1 MDSTERQKAA
11 SDLDGSDVADH
22 RAEKRKAAE
31 ARELER
37 ANKEGLAFPL
47 NTKPEGDKTVEVA
60 EGIHWAR
67 IPLPWSLDHINV
79 YLFDEGD
86 SWTLVDT
93 GSNGNRGKA
102 AWEALE
108 QGLLDGRPVSRIV
121 ATHMHPDHL
130 GLAGWLAE
138 RHGAAFYITQAE
150 YLLAS
155 TLWLGGTEAVPEHE
169 VKFLFSNGVDQ
180 SYEPAIRGARFDNY
194 RRGVSALP
202 ATYHR
207 IEDGS
212 LITMGGRRWRVV
224 VGRGHS
230 PEHACLSCLDEPLF
244 IGGDQILPSITSNVS
259 VHAREPMGNPLAHWI
274 VSLDRMRAVPGNPL
288 VLPSHGR
295 VFIGLQQRLD
305 ALIGGHIEKLEAL
318 HKWCTECRTPV
329 QTFPA
334 LFRRKITGMDFY
346 LALGEAIAHL
356 HLLEALGLM
365 TREPREGVNHFTA
378 TGEFDTDTLLASTTK
393 LPGISMR
400 SLTEVY

>member
-1 MDSTERQKAA
+1 MDSTNRQGSA
-11 SDLDGSDVADH
+11 SELDGSDVADH
-22 RAEKRKAAE
+22 RAVKRKEAEKRE
-31 ARELER
+31 HER
-37 ANKEGLAFPL
+37 AEKEGLVFAFADVPGGARTL
-47 NTKPEGDKTVEVA
+47 QVA
-60 EGIHWAR
+60 EGLHWAR

-93 GSNGNRGKA
+93 GANGARGKA
-102 AWEALE
+102 AWETLE
-108 QGLLDGRPVSRIV
+108 HSLLGGRPIRRVV

-138 RHGAAFYITQAE
+138 RHGAEFLITQAE

-155 TLWLGGTEAVPEHE
+155 SLWLGGTKDVPEHE
-169 VKFLFSNGVDQ
+169 IRFLFENGVAR
-180 SYEPAIRGARFDNY
+180 SYEPAIREARFDNY
-194 RRGVSALP
+194 RRGVSPLP
-202 ATYHR
+202 ATYR
-207 IEDGS
+207 RLEDGS
-212 LITMGGRRWRVV
+212 LLKMGGRRWRVV

-259 VHAREPMGNPLAHWI
+259 VHAREPRANPLAHWI
-274 VSLDRMRAVPGNPL
+274 VSLDRMRSIPGDPM

-305 ALIGGHIEKLEAL
+305 ALIGGHIDKLATL
-318 HKWCTECRTPV
+318 HEWCQKSRSPV
-329 QTFPA
+329 ETFPA

-356 HLLEALGLM
+356 HLLEALGLAR
-365 TREPREGVNHFTA
+365 REVRDGVNYFTA
-378 TGEFDTDTLLASTTK
+378 LGDLRPESLLSETIE

-400 SLTEVY
+400 ALAEVY